1 VVNDVQFLLRLPRQM
16 REDVAQAA
24 KAEGVNH
31 SEWMRQAITERLD
44 RQGNEVY
51 EKAESPN
58 VPDKAK
64 RSKNRWWL

>member
-1 VVNDVQFLLRLPRQM
+1 M